1 MKISICI
8 LTWNRPKFLEIC
20 VNDLQRKMFYND
32 DCEIIIM
39 DDGSTGETQ
48 KLLERLRQNRYIR
61 ILSNRK
67 HKGLKAYKRLFSKA
81 KGEYIIEV
89 DDDVL
94 EFPLHF
100 DKTMIEYMNSYP
112 DYGFLALDVIQNEFT
127 NGAKPDSSYYTEDI
141 RDDKVIQKGPTGGWC
156 TCFRRS
162 DYRKIRFRFNF
173 TSFNFKISEDAIL
186 SGLFDKR
193 LKLKSGIIKNYI
205 CFHACGPY
213 YAKQYGHLERE
224 IEKYQSSGLTSF
236 VEHYKSFLSK

>member
-20 VNDLQRKMFYND
+20 VDDLKGKMFYND
-32 DCEIIIM
+32 DFEIIIM

-48 KLLERLRQNRYIR
+48 KLLEKLGQNRYIR
-61 ILSNRK
+61 IISNRK
-67 HKGLKAYKRLFSKA
+67 HKGLKAYKRLFGKA
-81 KGEYIIEV
+81 KGDYIIEV

-100 DKTMIEYMNSYP
+100 DKTMIEYMNCYP

-127 NGAKPDSSYYTEDI
+127 NGAKPDSSHYTEDI
-141 RDDKVIQKGPTGGWC
+141 RGDKVIQKGTTGGWC
-156 TCFRRS
+156 TCFRRI
-162 DYRKIRFRFNF
+162 DYRKIKFWFNLKKLG
-173 TSFNFKISEDAIL
+173 FKYSEDAAL
-186 SGLFDKR
+186 ANLFYKHLR
-193 LKLKSGIIKNYI
+193 LHSGIIKDHV
-205 CFHACGPY
+205 CFHACGPH